1 MSLPFSFAGRVVVA
15 EQSDVSLAALK
26 LERALDDVGAK
37 QVKRV
42 GHQIR
47 FTGGIFRA
55 VSGNNL
61 LLAIGS
67 GELSLEPS
75 GTGLA
80 IAYHLRFTQMFLV
93 VSIAVI
99 AFFGPPIVGAPNL
112 TPVEAAALLS
122 LAWLWLYGMNVLLA
136 VIRVPRWIRRT
147 LVIER

>member
-1 MSLPFSFAGRVVVA
+1 
-15 EQSDVSLAALK
+15 LK
-26 LERALDDVGAK
+26 LERALDDLKAK
-37 QVKRV
+37 RVKRV
-42 GHQIR
+42 GQQIQ

-61 LLAIGS
+61 LVAVGS

-80 IAYHLRFTQMFLV
+80 IAYHLRLTQMFLV

-99 AFFGPPIVGAPNL
+99 GFFGPPVVGAPNL

-122 LAWLWLYGMNVLLA
+122 VAWLWLYGMNVLLT
-136 VIRVPRWIRRT
+136 VVRFPRWIRRT
-147 LVIER
+147 LAIER